1 MKIDLIQINPTVGD
15 FAGNSAKI
23 RARAEEARARGADL
37 AVFTELCLCGYPPRD
52 WVERPSFLDDNR
64 RALEL
69 LAASLPLL
77 PAIVGFVGRAPSDTG
92 KPAANCAALLA
103 DGRVQFTQQKM
114 LLPTY
119 DVFDEARTFAPA
131 TEQRILSFCG
141 SKVALTICEDCWNDR
156 TFWKHRLYLRDPVE
170 ELVGQGSNLLLNIS
184 ASPFSAGKRKLR
196 LEMMQALARR
206 HRIPAVLVNQVGGND
221 SLVFDGSSVAV
232 DATGKVCAQALSFEE
247 DLVLFD
253 TATGAGDLHDQPDDG
268 VEEIYDALVL
278 GTRDYVYKCG
288 FRRAIVGMS
297 GGIDSSV
304 VAALAVAALGKGNV
318 LGVGMPGPYS
328 SEGSLRDARALAQN
342 LGIEFLSLSIN
353 DVFAAYRAALAEPF
367 RGRAEDE
374 TEENLQARI
383 RGNLLMAL
391 SNKFGA
397 LVLSTGNK
405 SELAVGYC
413 TLYGDLAGGLA
424 VISDVPKM
432 MVYELARFLNRA
444 SEVIPAAC
452 LTKAPSAELRPNQ
465 TDQDSLPPYEV
476 LDRILQDYI
485 EDGLSA
491 AAIAERQRVPL
502 ELVRGVLDRVS
513 RGEYKRHQ
521 APPGLKVT
529 AKAFGL
535 GRRFPIAQN
544 YTEPSA
550 SKEK

>member
-1 MKIDLIQINPTVGD
+1 
-15 FAGNSAKI
+15 
-23 RARAEEARARGADL
+23 
-37 AVFTELCLCGYPPRD
+37 
-52 WVERPSFLDDNR
+52 
-64 RALEL
+64 
-69 LAASLPLL
+69 
-77 PAIVGFVGRAPSDTG
+77 
-92 KPAANCAALLA
+92 
-103 DGRVQFTQQKM
+103 
-114 LLPTY
+114 
-119 DVFDEARTFAPA
+119 
-131 TEQRILSFCG
+131 
-141 SKVALTICEDCWNDR
+141 
-156 TFWKHRLYLRDPVE
+156 
-170 ELVGQGSNLLLNIS
+170 
-184 ASPFSAGKRKLR
+184 
-196 LEMMQALARR
+196 MQALARR

-232 DATGKVCAQALSFEE
+232 NATGELCAQAHSFEE

-253 TATGAGDLHDQPDDG
+253 TATGAGDIHQQPDDG

-288 FRRAIVGMS
+288 FQRAIVGLS

-304 VAALAVAALGKGNV
+304 VAALAVEALGKGNV

-328 SEGSLRDARALAQN
+328 SEGSLRDARALAKN

-353 DVFAAYRAALAEPF
+353 DIFAAYRAALAEPF
-367 RGRAEDE
+367 RGRPEDV

-432 MVYELARFLNRA
+432 MVYELARFSNRER
-444 SEVIPAAC
+444 EVIPAAC
-452 LTKAPSAELRPNQ
+452 LTKPPSAELRPGQ
-465 TDQDSLPPYEV
+465 TDQDTLPPYEV
-476 LDRILQDYI
+476 LDLILADYI
-485 EDGLSA
+485 EEA
-491 AAIAERQRVPL
+491 QTAEAIAERQSVPV
-502 ELVRGVLDRVS
+502 ELVRGVIDRVN

-544 YTEPSA
+544 YTKPSVP
-550 SKEK
+550 KEK

>member
-1 MKIDLIQINPTVGD
+1 MKIALIQINPTVGD

-23 RARAEEARARGADL
+23 RARAEAARARGADL

-64 RALEL
+64 RALGL
-69 LAASLPLL
+69 LAASLP
-77 PAIVGFVGRAPSDTG
+77 PIPTIVGFVGRANSDTG
-92 KPAANCAALLA
+92 KPAVNSAALLSHS
-103 DGRVQFTQQKM
+103 RIEFEQTKM

-131 TEQRILSFCG
+131 TEQRVLPFCG
-141 SKVALTICEDCWNDR
+141 SKLALTICEDCWNDR
-156 TFWKHRLYLRDPVE
+156 TFWKHRLYARDPVE
-170 ELVGQGSNLLLNIS
+170 ELVGRGSDLLINIS

-196 LEMMQALARR
+196 VEMMQALARR

-221 SLVFDGSSVAV
+221 SLVFDGSSVGV
-232 DATGKVCAQALSFEE
+232 DSTGNVCAQALSFDE
-247 DLVLFD
+247 DLVMFD
-253 TATGAGDLHDQPDDG
+253 TASGAGDIRAQPDDG
-268 VEEIYDALVL
+268 VEEIYHALVL
-278 GTRDYVYKCG
+278 GTRDYVHKCG

-304 VAALAVAALGKGNV
+304 VAALAAAALEKENV

-342 LGIEFLSLSIN
+342 LGIEFLTLGIN
-353 DVFAAYRAALAEPF
+353 DIFADYRAALAEPF
-367 RGRAEDE
+367 RGSAEDAA
-374 TEENLQARI
+374 EENLQARI

-432 MVYELARFLNRA
+432 MVYELARFINRER
-444 SEVIPAAC
+444 EVIPAAC
-452 LTKAPSAELRPNQ
+452 LTKPPSAELRPGQ
-465 TDQDSLPPYEV
+465 TDQDTLPPYEV

-485 EDGLSA
+485 EEGQTA
-491 AAIAERQRVPL
+491 AVIAERQRVPL
-502 ELVRGVLDRVS
+502 ELVRGIIECVN

-535 GRRFPIAQN
+535 GRRFPIAQH
-544 YTEPSA
+544 YTEPSGA
-550 SKEK
+550 KEN